1 MLLRF
6 VATAAL
12 ALLGACS
19 SIHPPELQVEDHRAS
34 DAWTG
39 GPLAPRQTAWR
50 LDGVRRFDGEF
61 KHDWWGPIRFVDLV
75 KGIDSFVGFGQ
86 PPDVTVDSDDP
97 DVIFAIFT
105 FGHRPTYSTDGGRS
119 FYQDARE
126 FPSSSRLRF
135 LAVRNGHVYAGL
147 QIYSREDG
155 YVDWDGGA
163 KLFVLEATLDKA
175 RARIGRYRLIAPRGH
190 VFDNEIPAYARGDVR
205 SVDSLGSLRL
215 PKQERAP
222 WPKVREVLH
231 VPPNEFHLA
240 DGPVEFLAWFDA
252 TARANPDWVTVEKKA
267 FADHVYKHYRRSHNL
282 PDRPGSGVSDVPSA
296 GTSR

>member
-12 ALLGACS
+12 ALVGACS
-19 SIHPPELQVEDHRAS
+19 SIPSPELQVEDHRAS

-39 GPLAPRQTAWR
+39 GPLAPRQAAWG
-50 LDGVRRFDGEF
+50 LDGGRRFDGEF
-61 KHDWWGPIRFVDLV
+61 KHDWWGPIRFVDPG
-75 KGIDSFVGFGQ
+75 KGIDSFVGLGQ

-97 DVIFAIFT
+97 DVIFAIFA
-105 FGHRPTYSTDGGRS
+105 FGGRPTYSTDGGRS
-119 FYQDARE
+119 FYQDVRA

-135 LAVRNGHVYAGL
+135 LAVRNGHVYVGL

-155 YVDWDGGA
+155 YADWDGDA
-163 KLFVLEATLDKA
+163 KLFVLEATLDKT

-190 VFDNEIPAYARGDVR
+190 AFDNGIPEYARGDVR
-205 SVDSLGSLRL
+205 SVDSLGPLRL
-215 PKQERAP
+215 PGQERAP

-231 VPPNEFHLA
+231 VPPYEFHLA

-252 TARANPDWVTVEKKA
+252 TARANPDWVTAEKKA
-267 FADHVYKHYRRSHNL
+267 FADQVHKHYRSSHNL
-282 PDRPGSGVSDVPSA
+282 ADRPGSVAAGIPSA
-296 GTSR
+296 GTPK